1 MTGPE
6 ELNRSQV
13 SQRRIVLTC
22 AFLTFFLLTVPL
34 AVTLYKMGVFSNE
47 PSVADIFVS
56 IHLIHLKE
64 NTFSEIGM
72 KPFLKPYLDSSNCAD
87 RQMKNIIRNS
97 ISDALTG
104 PDTLLKQ
111 IQMNCAKNCVKI
123 LSFFLLIRTV

>member
-1 MTGPE
+1 MFRTGA
-6 ELNRSQV
+6 L
-13 SQRRIVLTC
+13 
-22 AFLTFFLLTVPL
+22 FLHVHFLLFFTDCSACCGTVQN
-34 AVTLYKMGVFSNE
+34 GRFFSNE

>member
-1 MTGPE
+1 MKSAGSYAGSDIE
-6 ELNRSQV
+6 AAIEIANR
-13 SQRRIVLTC
+13 L
-22 AFLTFFLLTVPL
+22 
-34 AVTLYKMGVFSNE
+34 
-47 PSVADIFVS
+47 
-56 IHLIHLKE
+56 
-64 NTFSEIGM
+64 GM